1 MCTDA
6 FTRSS
11 YSDVLIRRLCID
23 ETGASHVRGRYA
35 GLAPLLARQGNRETL
50 LRARLQPVTGDV
62 STSLR
67 LRSRRR
73 ASDAPPP

>member
-35 GLAPLLARQGNRETL
+35 GLAPSS
-50 LRARLQPVTGDV
+50 PVRGIAKPCCAHV
-62 STSLR
+62 SSQ
-67 LRSRRR
+67 
-73 ASDAPPP
+73 